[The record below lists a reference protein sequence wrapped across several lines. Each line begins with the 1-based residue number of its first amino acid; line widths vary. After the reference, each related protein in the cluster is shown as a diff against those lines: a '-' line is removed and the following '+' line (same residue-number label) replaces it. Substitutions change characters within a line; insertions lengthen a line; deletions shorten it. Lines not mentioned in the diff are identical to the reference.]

1 MVVIQVV
8 QTTFVE
14 LIAQVIMT
22 LRVYALS
29 QRNRYILG
37 ALSTH
42 VVGQFGMG
50 LYLSAFSDHGSQS
63 FFGSIPI
70 LFDPVFPAALELPKI
85 PNEVFYCER
94 AYRREVTG

>member
-29 QRNRYILG
+29 RRNIYILG
-37 ALSTH
+37 ALSIH

-50 LYLSAFSDHGSQS
+50 LYLSVFSGHGSQPPPS
-63 FFGSIPI
+63 DSVPS
-70 LFDPVFPAALELPKI
+70 
-85 PNEVFYCER
+85 
-94 AYRREVTG
+94 